1 MTYLLI
7 LAAICAL
14 TCLIIIARQILK
26 DTEEWG
32 STPPSLPE
40 EPYVFKHVEEL
51 KNKTVGITY
60 GIPGTEGGH
69 QQIDTEED
77 SLLDLTGLSTRAKK
91 AITSTGAFSIT
102 DLEIGTLGFYL
113 KNTKGV
119 GPKTLAEI
127 NAWSVANYDIK
138 INN

>member
-26 DTEEWG
+26 DTDAYPK
-32 STPPSLPE
+32 TQTL

-69 QQIDTEED
+69 KHVDIDENN
-77 SLLDLTGLSTRAKK
+77 LLDLTGLSTRAKK

>member
-26 DTEEWG
+26 DTDEYTPLGG
-32 STPPSLPE
+32 SFPT

-69 QQIDTEED
+69 EHVDTEED

-91 AITSTGAFSIT
+91 AITSTGAFSTT
-102 DLEIGTLGFYL
+102 DLEFGIVLRF
-113 KNTKGV
+113 
-119 GPKTLAEI
+119 
-127 NAWSVANYDIK
+127 
-138 INN
+138 

>member
-26 DTEEWG
+26 DTEEWR

-40 EPYVFKHVEEL
+40 EPYVFKHVEGL
-51 KNKTVGITY
+51 KSKTV

-69 QQIDTEED
+69 QRIDIDENN
-77 SLLDLTGLSTRAKK
+77 LLDLTGLSTRAKK